1 MTIDEKANILTELC
15 NALNNIHCRF
25 CPMKPCPL
33 EAYEYVG
40 ELTEEQIKV
49 IEDAYNK
56 MFDKDGNVIT
66 DMLPETDI
74 TKMNNEQLL
83 FQYKEDCFEDMQAAE
98 QEILKRMKSV

>member
-1 MTIDEKANILTELC
+1 MTIDEKANKLTELC

-25 CPMKPCPL
+25 CTVKPCPV

-40 ELTEEQIKV
+40 ELTEEQISI
-49 IEDAYNK
+49 IENAYNK
-56 MFDKDGNVIT
+56 MFDKDGNVIL

-74 TKMNNEQLL
+74 TKMSNEQLL
-83 FQYKEDCFEDMQAAE
+83 FQYKKDCIEDMQAAE